1 VQQRSAAR
9 IDRLLDACAEMI
21 DETGYEALS
30 TTVLARRAGMSVGA
44 VYQFFPDKHA
54 VVLELTRRLQD
65 QFAARVAAVLDEAD
79 LANWWEASDVLLDAF
94 VEMCRTVPG
103 YRSVQFK
110 GSFDTTLQRGMH
122 NNDVNTALLADALAA
137 RFDLEVDDEILLAIT
152 IAVEVA
158 DGLVGL
164 AFRRHPTGD
173 PLVIDAA
180 KAMIRAQVSQVGAT
194 RARVT
199 AR

>member
-1 VQQRSAAR
+1 M
-9 IDRLLDACAEMI
+9 L

-65 QFAARVAAVLDEAD
+65 EFATRVAEVLEGTAFTD
-79 LANWWEASDVLLDAF
+79 WWETSDLLLDTF
-94 VEMCRTVPG
+94 VDMCRTVPG

-110 GSFDTTLQRGMH
+110 GSFATTLEPGMH
-122 NNDVNTALLADALAA
+122 NNDVNSQLLTEALAA
-137 RFDLEVDDEILLAIT
+137 RFGLEIDEELTLAIT

-164 AFRRHPTGD
+164 AFRRDPYGD
-173 PLVIDAA
+173 PAVIAAA
-180 KAMIRAQVSQVGAT
+180 KAMITGYISEITTTLA
-194 RARVT
+194 
-199 AR
+199 